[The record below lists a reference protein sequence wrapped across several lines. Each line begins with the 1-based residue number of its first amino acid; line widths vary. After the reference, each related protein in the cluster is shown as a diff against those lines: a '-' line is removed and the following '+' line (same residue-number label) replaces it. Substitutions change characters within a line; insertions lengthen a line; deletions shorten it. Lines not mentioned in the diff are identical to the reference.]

1 MERYKELFASYS
13 SMDYEAVKSIVKE
26 NVDQLLNYTVAVA
39 LSVVIFAWKF
49 IIKKF
54 SHEE

>member
-1 MERYKELFASYS
+1 MEQYKELFASYS
-13 SMDYEAVKSIVKE
+13 SMDYETIKSIVKE
-26 NVDQLLNYTVAVA
+26 NVDQLLNSIITTI
-39 LSVVIFAWKF
+39 LSIVVFTWKF

>member
-13 SMDYEAVKSIVKE
+13 SMDYEAIKAAVKE
-26 NVDQLLNYTVAVA
+26 NVDQLLNSTVTVA
-39 LSVVIFAWKF
+39 LSTVIFTWKF

>member
-1 MERYKELFASYS
+1 MECYKELFASYS
-13 SMDYEAVKSIVKE
+13 SMDYEAIKAAVKE
-26 NVDQLLNYTVAVA
+26 NVDQLLNSTVAIA
-39 LSVVIFAWKF
+39 LSIVVFTWKF